1 MEVQVSHSERLVGQN
16 MMSDAANEMKGAFR
30 FKRITSHADYDVEVA
45 LEARQSDVFQFDTT
59 VILLSDRW
67 PDIRRSI
74 KNGIKNALAD
84 CGKHFLEVTLV
95 DIKEL
100 TGETPLMGFK
110 ICAYGA
116 TNELLGLGHKN
127 PPGELGNR

>member
-1 MEVQVSHSERLVGQN
+1 MPNS
-16 MMSDAANEMKGAFR
+16 ATEMKGSFR
-30 FKRITSHADYDVEVA
+30 FKRNTSHADYDVELA
-45 LEARQSDVFQFDTT
+45 LEARQSDVFRFDTT
-59 VILLSDRW
+59 VILHSDRW
-67 PDIRRSI
+67 PDIRRAI
-74 KNGIKNALAD
+74 ENGIRNALMD
-84 CGKHFLEVTLV
+84 CGKDVLDVTLL

-127 PPGELGNR
+127 PPAELPDR